1 MARDNHMV
9 SIDFSY
15 LNTIVEKNK
24 EYESKIA
31 QGQIEITELKEEN
44 KKMMMQQNELNKKI
58 DTLMEMQQKEDMK
71 KN

>member
-1 MARDNHMV
+1 MV